1 MADRRE
7 EIIQAGIEIFAAKG
21 YYNTHIAEIV
31 ESVGIAKGTFYLYF
45 NSKNDLFISLIRR
58 FEDIFLE
65 LFEIDILV
73 AETEDLKSF
82 FSKLLKKI
90 FSLYKE
96 HKNLSI
102 IILREAVAV
111 NEKFREEFK
120 EMDARRFKRIN
131 NLYQFLLD
139 NDYLNQ
145 EIDYDYFVCVFV
157 GIMESIVMRRLLL
170 SEQEFNVEEA
180 ADKASLYLEN
190 AIKK

>member
-1 MADRRE
+1 VADRRE
-7 EIIQAGIEIFAAKG
+7 EIIQAGIEVFAAKG
-21 YYNTHIAEIV
+21 YYNTHISEIV

-45 NSKNDLFISLIRR
+45 NSKKDLFVSLINRY
-58 FEDIFLE
+58 EDIFLD
-65 LFEIDILV
+65 LFDIDILA
-73 AETEDLKSF
+73 AETEDLRLF
-82 FSKLLKKI
+82 FSELLKKI

-96 HKNLSI
+96 NKNLSI

-120 EMDARRFKRIN
+120 EMEARRFKRIN
-131 NLYQFLLD
+131 NLYQFLVD
-139 NDYLNQ
+139 NNYLNQ

>member
-45 NSKNDLFISLIRR
+45 NSKKDLFISLIRR

-65 LFEIDILV
+65 LFDIDILV

-82 FSKLLKKI
+82 FNKLLKKI

>member
-45 NSKNDLFISLIRR
+45 NSKKDLFVSLIKRY
-58 FEDIFLE
+58 EDIFLN
-65 LFEIDILV
+65 LFDIDIV
-73 AETEDLKSF
+73 AAETEDLRLF
-82 FSKLLKKI
+82 FSELLKKI

-96 HKNLSI
+96 NENLSI

-111 NEKFREEFK
+111 NEKFKEEFK
-120 EMDARRFKRIN
+120 EMEARRFQRIN

-139 NDYLNQ
+139 NNYLNQ
-145 EIDYDYFVCVFV
+145 EVDYDYFVCVFV

-180 ADKASLYLEN
+180 ADKASIYLEK

>member
-7 EIIQAGIEIFAAKG
+7 EIIQAGIDIFAAKG
-21 YYNTHIAEIV
+21 YYNTHISEIV

-45 NSKNDLFISLIRR
+45 NSKKDLFVSLINRY
-58 FEDIFLE
+58 EDIFLD
-65 LFEIDILV
+65 LFDIDILA
-73 AETEDLKSF
+73 AETEDLRLF
-82 FSKLLKKI
+82 FSELLKKI

-96 HKNLSI
+96 NKNLSI

-180 ADKASLYLEN
+180 ADKASLYLEK

>member
-1 MADRRE
+1 VADRRE

-45 NSKNDLFISLIRR
+45 NSKKDLFVSLIKRY
-58 FEDIFLE
+58 EDIFLD
-65 LFEIDILV
+65 LFDIDILA
-73 AETEDLKSF
+73 AETEDLRLF
-82 FSKLLKKI
+82 FSELLKKI
-90 FSLYKE
+90 FSLYKKNE
-96 HKNLSI
+96 NLSI

-111 NEKFREEFK
+111 NDKFREEFK
-120 EMDARRFKRIN
+120 EMEARRFQRIN
-131 NLYQFLLD
+131 SLYQFLLD
-139 NDYLNQ
+139 NNYLNQ
-145 EIDYDYFVCVFV
+145 EVDYDYFICVFV

-180 ADKASLYLEN
+180 ADKASIYLEK

>member
-45 NSKNDLFISLIRR
+45 NSKKDLFISLIRR

-120 EMDARRFKRIN
+120 EMEARRFKRIN

-139 NDYLNQ
+139 NNYLNQ

-170 SEQEFNVEEA
+170 SDEDFNVEEA
-180 ADKASLYLEN
+180 AEKVSIYLEK

>member
-1 MADRRE
+1 VADRRE

-45 NSKNDLFISLIRR
+45 NSKKDLFISLIKR

-65 LFEIDILV
+65 LFDIDILV

-82 FSKLLKKI
+82 FNKLLKKI

>member
-1 MADRRE
+1 VADRRE

-45 NSKNDLFISLIRR
+45 NSKKDLFISLIKRY
-58 FEDIFLE
+58 EDIFLE
-65 LFEIDILV
+65 LFDIDILV

-82 FSKLLKKI
+82 FNKLLKKI

-96 HKNLSI
+96 NENLSI

-139 NDYLNQ
+139 NNYLNQ

>member
-1 MADRRE
+1 MADRKE
-7 EIIQAGIEIFAAKG
+7 EIIQAGIEIFADKG
-21 YYNTHIAEIV
+21 YYNTHISEIV

-45 NSKNDLFISLIRR
+45 NSKKDLFISLINRY
-58 FEDIFLE
+58 EDIFLE
-65 LFEIDILV
+65 LFDIDVLA
-73 AETEDLKSF
+73 AETDNLKLF
-82 FSKLLKKI
+82 FSKLLTKI

-96 HKNLSI
+96 HENLSI

-120 EMDARRFKRIN
+120 KMEARRFQRIN

-139 NDYLNQ
+139 NHYLDQ
-145 EIDYDYFVCVFV
+145 EIDFDYFVCVFV

-170 SEQEFNVEEA
+170 SDQEFNAEEA
-180 ADKASLYLEN
+180 AVKASIYLEK

>member
-21 YYNTHIAEIV
+21 YYNTHISEIV

-45 NSKNDLFISLIRR
+45 NSKKDLFISLIRR

>member
-7 EIIQAGIEIFAAKG
+7 EIIQAGIEVFAAKG
-21 YYNTHIAEIV
+21 YYNTHISEIV

-45 NSKNDLFISLIRR
+45 NSKKDLFVSLINRY
-58 FEDIFLE
+58 EDIFLD
-65 LFEIDILV
+65 LFDIDILA
-73 AETEDLKSF
+73 AETEDLRLF
-82 FSKLLKKI
+82 FSELLKKI

-96 HKNLSI
+96 NENLSI

-120 EMDARRFKRIN
+120 EMEARRFKRIN
-131 NLYQFLLD
+131 NLYQFLVD
-139 NDYLNQ
+139 NNYLNQ

>member
-1 MADRRE
+1 VADRRE
-7 EIIQAGIEIFAAKG
+7 KIIQAGIEIFAAKG
-21 YYNTHIAEIV
+21 YYNTHISEIV

-45 NSKNDLFISLIRR
+45 NSKKDLFVSLIKRY
-58 FEDIFLE
+58 EDIFLD
-65 LFEIDILV
+65 LFDIDILA
-73 AETEDLKSF
+73 AETEDLRLF
-82 FSKLLKKI
+82 FKNFLKKI

-96 HKNLSI
+96 NENLSI

>member
-45 NSKNDLFISLIRR
+45 NSKKDLFVSLIKRY
-58 FEDIFLE
+58 EDIFLN
-65 LFEIDILV
+65 LFDVDIV
-73 AETEDLKSF
+73 AAETEDLRLF
-82 FSKLLKKI
+82 FSELLKKI

-96 HKNLSI
+96 NENLSI

-111 NEKFREEFK
+111 NEKFKEEFK
-120 EMDARRFKRIN
+120 EMEARRFQRIN

-139 NDYLNQ
+139 NNYLNQ
-145 EIDYDYFVCVFV
+145 EVDYDYFVCVFV

-180 ADKASLYLEN
+180 ADKASIYLEK

>member
-45 NSKNDLFISLIRR
+45 NSKKDLFVSLIKRY
-58 FEDIFLE
+58 EDIFLD
-65 LFEIDILV
+65 LFDIDILA
-73 AETEDLKSF
+73 AETEDLRLF
-82 FSKLLKKI
+82 FSELLKKI

-96 HKNLSI
+96 NENLSI

-111 NEKFREEFK
+111 NDKFKEEFK
-120 EMDARRFKRIN
+120 EMEARRFQRIN
-131 NLYQFLLD
+131 SLYQFLLD
-139 NDYLNQ
+139 NNYLNQ
-145 EIDYDYFVCVFV
+145 EVDYDYFICVFV

-180 ADKASLYLEN
+180 ADKASIYLEK

>member
-7 EIIQAGIEIFAAKG
+7 EIIQAGIEVFAAKG

-45 NSKNDLFISLIRR
+45 NSKKDLFVSLINRY
-58 FEDIFLE
+58 EDIFLD
-65 LFEIDILV
+65 LFDIDILA
-73 AETEDLKSF
+73 AETEDLRLF
-82 FSKLLKKI
+82 FSELLKKI

-96 HKNLSI
+96 NKNLSI

-120 EMDARRFKRIN
+120 EMEARRFKRIN
-131 NLYQFLLD
+131 NLYQFLVD
-139 NDYLNQ
+139 NNYLNQ

>member
-45 NSKNDLFISLIRR
+45 NSKKDLFVSLIKRY
-58 FEDIFLE
+58 EDIFLD
-65 LFEIDILV
+65 LFDIDILA
-73 AETEDLKSF
+73 AETEDLRLF
-82 FSKLLKKI
+82 FSELLKKI
-90 FSLYKE
+90 FSLYKKNE
-96 HKNLSI
+96 NLSI

-111 NEKFREEFK
+111 NDKFREEFK
-120 EMDARRFKRIN
+120 EMEARRFQRIN
-131 NLYQFLLD
+131 SLYQFLLD
-139 NDYLNQ
+139 NNYLNQ
-145 EIDYDYFVCVFV
+145 EVDYDYFICVFV

-180 ADKASLYLEN
+180 ADKASIYLEK

>member
-1 MADRRE
+1 VADRRE

-45 NSKNDLFISLIRR
+45 NSKKDLFISLIRR